1 MRLGPTLWQRGRSL
15 LRRSCWPTLPF
26 LFAVLGIGLAVQ
38 WSVTP
43 DQSFPSG
50 HALRLVALGIC
61 AVIAM
66 LYGVRRWRRHAYF
79 IYAASLFLLLLVL
92 LIGRET
98 NSARRWIDL
107 FAGFKLQPSEFMKL
121 ALIVA
126 LSKWFADHPRPQGL
140 RDLWKPVAMT
150 AVPAFL
156 ILIEPDLGT
165 ALVFAPLLLSM
176 VWVVGLPKRSM
187 RWLLLLPALIAPAGW
202 FFIQDYQKERILTW
216 WHQDQ
221 LTEAEIVDEGYHL
234 WHAKLAVG
242 TGGWTGFGWGE
253 GPENR
258 LDRLPERHNDFV
270 FPVIAEEGGLLGA
283 GAFVLLYMGMAMALL
298 WAAARHRDPFTRF
311 VLAGIGSHFLIHLIL
326 NAGVTMGVWPTTG
339 LPLPLISFGGSSMIV
354 SGLALGLALAVS
366 ANRDLVLSSKA
377 FEA

>member
-1 MRLGPTLWQRGRSL
+1 M
-15 LRRSCWPTLPF
+15 LPF

-43 DQSFPSG
+43 DQSLPSG
-50 HALRLVALGIC
+50 HVLRIAVLGVC

-79 IYAASLFLLLLVL
+79 IYAASLFLLVLVL
-92 LIGRET
+92 IVGRET
-98 NSARRWIDL
+98 NHSRRWIDL

-126 LSKWFADHPRPQGL
+126 LSKWFADHPRPRGL
-140 RDLWKPVAMT
+140 LDIWKPVAMT

-165 ALVFAPLLLSM
+165 ALVFAPLLLAM
-176 VWVVGLPKRSM
+176 VWVVGLPKKSM
-187 RWLLLLPALIAPAGW
+187 RWLVLLPALVAPTGW
-202 FFIQDYQKERILTW
+202 YFIQDYQKERILTW

-221 LTEAEIVDEGYHL
+221 LTEAEIAAEGYHL

-242 TGGWTGFGWGE
+242 TGGLTGFGWGE

-283 GAFVLLYMGMAMALL
+283 GLFVLLYMGMSMALL
-298 WAAARHRDPFTRF
+298 GAASRHRDPFTRF

>member
-1 MRLGPTLWQRGRSL
+1 MRLGPNLWQRSRAL
-15 LRRSCWPTLPF
+15 LRRSCWPMLPF

-38 WSVTP
+38 WSVTA
-43 DQSFPSG
+43 DQSLPSG
-50 HALRLVALGIC
+50 HVLRIAVLGVC

-79 IYAASLFLLLLVL
+79 IYAASLFLLVLVL
-92 LIGRET
+92 LVGRET
-98 NSARRWIDL
+98 NNSRRWIDL

-126 LSKWFADHPRPQGL
+126 LSKWFADHPRPRGL
-140 RDLWKPVAMT
+140 LDIWKPVVMT

-165 ALVFAPLLLSM
+165 ALVFAPLLLAM
-176 VWVVGLPKRSM
+176 VWVVGLPKKSM
-187 RWLLLLPALIAPAGW
+187 RWLVLLPALVAPAGW

-221 LTEAEIVDEGYHL
+221 LTEAEIAAEGYHL

-242 TGGWTGFGWGE
+242 TGGLTGFGWGE

-283 GAFVLLYMGMAMALL
+283 GLFVLLYMGMSMALL
-298 WAAARHRDPFTRF
+298 GAASRHRDPFTRF

>member
-1 MRLGPTLWQRGRSL
+1 M
-15 LRRSCWPTLPF
+15 LPF

-43 DQSFPSG
+43 DQSLPSG
-50 HALRLVALGIC
+50 HVLRIAVLGVC
-61 AVIAM
+61 SVIAM

-79 IYAASLFLLLLVL
+79 IYAASLFLLVLVL
-92 LIGRET
+92 FVGRET
-98 NSARRWIDL
+98 NNSRRWIDL

-126 LSKWFADHPRPQGL
+126 LSKWFADHPRPRGL
-140 RDLWKPVAMT
+140 LDIWKPVAMT

-165 ALVFAPLLLSM
+165 ALVFAPLLLAM
-176 VWVVGLPKRSM
+176 VWVVGLPKKSM
-187 RWLLLLPALIAPAGW
+187 RWLVLLPALVAPAGW
-202 FFIQDYQKERILTW
+202 YFIQDYQKERILTW

-221 LTEAEIVDEGYHL
+221 LTEAEIAAEGYHL

-242 TGGWTGFGWGE
+242 TGGLTGFGWGE

-283 GAFVLLYMGMAMALL
+283 SLFVLLYMGMSMALL
-298 WAAARHRDPFTRF
+298 AAASRHRDPFTRF